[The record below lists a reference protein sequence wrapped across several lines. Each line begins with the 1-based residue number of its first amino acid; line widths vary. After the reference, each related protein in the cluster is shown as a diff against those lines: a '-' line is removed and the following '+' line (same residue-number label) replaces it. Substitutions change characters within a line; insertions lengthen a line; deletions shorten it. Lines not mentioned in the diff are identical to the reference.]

1 MSVLVQRQPRRQQ
14 RPLYRTRTIQ
24 IECPREEFKLLMKQ
38 YGTAGTSA
46 EGQHSIHSGLPK
58 VHRHSIIGHE
68 GERWTM
74 GLYRL
79 VAGPNQCLQCNTP
92 QCGGCPAETSR
103 TPEGLRTNPGLL
115 QEVQVE
121 GFICQ
126 ATSDWQQM
134 KVEIITGE
142 NISVIRF
149 VLVVIW
155 SRQSNQNVSVPL
167 ASLE

>member
-1 MSVLVQRQPRRQQ
+1 MSVLVQRQPR

-46 EGQHSIHSGLPK
+46 EG
-58 VHRHSIIGHE
+58 
-68 GERWTM
+68 ERWKM
-74 GLYRL
+74 GLYRF

-149 VLVVIW
+149 VLVIW